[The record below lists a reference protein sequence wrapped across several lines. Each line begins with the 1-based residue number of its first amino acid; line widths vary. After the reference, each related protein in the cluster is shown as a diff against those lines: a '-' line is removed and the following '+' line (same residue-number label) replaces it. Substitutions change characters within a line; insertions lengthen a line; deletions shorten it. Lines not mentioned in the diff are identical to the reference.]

1 MAEPNVGWIPRRYPR
16 ARVSMASLLRTLRA
30 MGVICAIAHGDCVE
44 DYDRAGSVDLFLV
57 ASSKEAMKVISSW
70 LSKMAQR
77 YERDVGK
84 ALNFTVVS
92 VDELGDYTPSE
103 LDEVM
108 EGGIHLMGD
117 IDKWLIRRNLRQKY
131 MLITYD
137 VGFMRVRRRLE
148 LRDRLFGRE
157 ILMVHGPSAYKM
169 KEEGLVDKVG
179 GLRVGERSFIVPRDR
194 AKEIMDELDK
204 AGVRYFAREVELSQ
218 EDIRHIKSR
227 ST

>member
-1 MAEPNVGWIPRRYPR
+1 
-16 ARVSMASLLRTLRA
+16 
-30 MGVICAIAHGDCVE
+30 
-44 DYDRAGSVDLFLV
+44 
-57 ASSKEAMKVISSW
+57 
-70 LSKMAQR
+70 
-77 YERDVGK
+77 
-84 ALNFTVVS
+84 
-92 VDELGDYTPSE
+92 
-103 LDEVM
+103 
-108 EGGIHLMGD
+108 
-117 IDKWLIRRNLRQKY
+117 
-131 MLITYD
+131 
-137 VGFMRVRRRLE
+137 
-148 LRDRLFGRE
+148 FGRE